1 MSDPKVSTSPAT
13 RYTVRNGWAWAH
25 LYVDHGV
32 VKACSLTTSDR
43 HWVNVSVI
51 SDYGSFG
58 FCWSHIGG
66 DWREFLA
73 SLDFDYAMKKMMGL
87 RLWTPLDVT
96 EATDKARA
104 LVVDQRR
111 QGGLTRKDARTLF
124 DAASS
129 ARGDAFN
136 CQHFL
141 AEWDRESGG
150 LMSRH
155 DLYDAKWD
163 KYDPQAE
170 AFWSEIWPHFV
181 AAISARTE
189 AEAKAVAHA

>member
-1 MSDPKVSTSPAT
+1 MTKLTVNTSPAT
-13 RYTVRNGWAWAH
+13 RYTVRNGWAWAY

-32 VKACSLTTSDR
+32 VTDDKLTSGER
-43 HWVNVSVI
+43 RWVNVSVI

-66 DWREFLA
+66 DWRDFLA

-87 RLWTPLDVT
+87 RLWTPLDVS
-96 EATDKARA
+96 EAADKARG
-104 LVVDQRR
+104 LVVERR
-111 QGGLTRKDARTLF
+111 RHDGLTRADARQLF
-124 DAASS
+124 DAIES

-141 AEWDRESGG
+141 AQWDSESNC

-155 DLYDAKWD
+155 DLYDDKWE

-170 AFWSEIWPHFV
+170 GFWSEIWPHFTAAIIAERAEAV
-181 AAISARTE
+181 AA
-189 AEAKAVAHA
+189 

>member
-1 MSDPKVSTSPAT
+1 MKTPSVKTSPST

-32 VKACSLTTSDR
+32 EKDSNLTGGER
-43 HWVNVSVI
+43 RWVNVSVI

-66 DWREFLA
+66 DWRDFLA

-87 RLWTPLDVT
+87 RLWKPLEVH
-96 EATDKARA
+96 EAADKARS
-104 LVVDQRR
+104 LVIERR
-111 QGGLTRKDARTLF
+111 RRDGLTLTDARALY
-124 DAASS
+124 DAIEG

-136 CQHFL
+136 CQQFL
-141 AEWDRESGG
+141 AEWNTESEG
-150 LMSRH
+150 LVSRH
-155 DLYDAKWD
+155 DLYDDKWE

-170 AFWSEIWPHFV
+170 GFWAEIWPHFV
-181 AAISARTE
+181 AALVADR
-189 AEAKAVAHA
+189 AEAAA